1 MKVDKAAHTLY
12 KTKISYRL
20 DNPVPKYDFSNRSK
34 ELSENK
40 ASGNKKILSCLGIYR
55 DRDKE

>member
-1 MKVDKAAHTLY
+1 MKVYKAAYTLY
-12 KTKISYRL
+12 KTNISYLL
-20 DNPVPKYDFSNRSK
+20 DNSIPKYDFSNRSK

-40 ASGNKKILSCLGIYR
+40 ASGNKKILSCFGIYR